1 MAKKVDP
8 LLIGA
13 RLREQFIENYSDPYF
28 WSISLKP
35 LPIDSYLDYQA
46 VSTIF
51 YLYYIWRRYKDPD
64 TSEYQ
69 REQDAR
75 IIKRLD
81 RAGGERQPGAPTGE
95 KSLFIILIS
104 PLVKEKDYYSEYKQL
119 RRTKDYEVAKKEILG
134 RIVREFAGKRILF
147 FSVDPGF
154 EKKLERLNWRSLT
167 PTKFNNYIIAYL
179 VGYSHPDS
187 AKVIKSRRRQ
197 RYKSRKD

>member
-13 RLREQFIENYSDPYF
+13 RLREQFIKNYSSPYF

-35 LPIDSYLDYQA
+35 LPIESYLDYQA

-51 YLYYIWRRYKDPD
+51 SLYYIWRRYKDPD

-69 REQDAR
+69 RKQDAR
-75 IIKRLD
+75 IIKRLY
-81 RAGGERQPGAPTGE
+81 RADGERRPGPPQGQ
-95 KSLFIILIS
+95 KDLFIILVS
-104 PLVKEKDYYSEYKQL
+104 PIVKEKDYYSEYKQL

-167 PTKFNNYIIAYL
+167 PAKFNNHIIAYL

-187 AKVIKSRRRQ
+187 AKILKSRRRQ